1 MGAAP
6 AAGAAIPQADVI
18 TEIEP
23 TEALRRQHAG
33 ALLVDVR
40 EDSERAAGLPTG
52 AIALPLARA
61 AADIRGFAETDSE
74 LLLICAAGMRSL
86 RAAAQLRD
94 LGYSRVAS
102 VRGGCGAWR
111 SLGLPWAGELEPAD
125 FLERYD
131 RHLRL
136 PQVGLEGQRR
146 LQRAR
151 VALVGAG
158 GLGSPVALY
167 LAAAGVGHL
176 RLIDDDRVDRSNLQR
191 QVLHTDASVG
201 DYKVDSARERLL
213 ALNPSLDLDTRAS
226 RLQPDNVERLF
237 DGVDLVVDGS
247 DNFPT
252 RYLVSDACVKL
263 GLPMVYGAVERF
275 SGQVG
280 VFAAG
285 VRRGQSPCYRC
296 LFPKPPLE
304 APNCAEAGVLG
315 VLPGLV
321 GLLQANE
328 ALKYLLGIGRVLD
341 GCILSIDALGM
352 RFHESRVTPDPHC
365 SVCAP
370 GRAFPGYTAS
380 VQACSAD

>member
-1 MGAAP
+1 MIPELDP
-6 AAGAAIPQADVI
+6 A
-18 TEIEP
+18 
-23 TEALRRQHAG
+23 EALARQRAG

-40 EDSERAAGLPTG
+40 EDSERAAGLPAA
-52 AIALPLARA
+52 AIALPLARVA
-61 AADIRGFAETDSE
+61 TDIRGFAESDSE
-74 LLLICAAGMRSL
+74 LLMICAAGMRSL

-94 LGYSRVAS
+94 LGYTRVAS

-111 SLGLPWAGELEPAD
+111 AQGLPWAGAQEPAD

-176 RLIDDDRVDRSNLQR
+176 RLIDHDRVDRSNLQR
-191 QVLHTDASVG
+191 QVLHTDAAVG
-201 DYKVDSARERLL
+201 EFKVDSARERLL

-226 RLQPDNVERLF
+226 RLEPDNVERLF
-237 DGVDLVVDGS
+237 DGVDLVIDGS

-285 VRRGQSPCYRC
+285 VRRGHSPCYRC
-296 LFPKPPLE
+296 LFPEPPLE

-321 GLLQANE
+321 GLLQATE
-328 ALKYLLGIGRVLD
+328 ALKYLLGVGRVLD
-341 GCILSIDALGM
+341 GCILSIDALDM
-352 RFHESRVTPDPHC
+352 RFRELRVSPDPEC
-365 SVCAP
+365 AVCAP
-370 GRAFPGYTAS
+370 GRDFPGYAS
-380 VQACSAD
+380 VSEACSAG